1 MNFLNHKENNI
12 VKDSR
17 IEIRLT
23 SYQKETINKLAKYH
37 NMTRTDYLLYLVNQ
51 DLNNINNDNKNK
63 K

>member
-1 MNFLNHKENNI
+1 MSFLNHKENNI

-23 SYQKETINKLAKYH
+23 SYQKEIINSLAKYH

-51 DLNNINNDNKNK
+51 DLNNINNK